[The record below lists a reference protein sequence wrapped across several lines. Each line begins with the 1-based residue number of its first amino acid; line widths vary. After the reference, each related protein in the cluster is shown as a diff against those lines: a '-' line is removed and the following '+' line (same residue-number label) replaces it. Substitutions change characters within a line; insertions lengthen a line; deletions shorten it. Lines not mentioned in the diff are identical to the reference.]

1 MNIFIENHRMV
12 LKKMIEKKVDF
23 MLIGGYAVNYY
34 GYNRVTGDMDIWIK
48 PTNNNKLLLLDAMA
62 AMGFDEEGMN
72 TIKNWDFTTAQLF
85 NIFEKPQQTEFM
97 THISGVKYDE
107 AKPTALQANIDGLAI
122 PLIHIQSLIKNKK
135 ASGRLKDLTDAAEL
149 EKILHLKNNT
159 Q

>member
-62 AMGFDEEGMN
+62 AMGFDEVGMN
-72 TIKNWDFTTAQLF
+72 TIKNWDFTTAQIF

-107 AKPTALQANIDGLAI
+107 AKPTAIQANIDGLAI

-135 ASGRLKDLTDAAEL
+135 ASGRSKDLTDAEEL
-149 EKILHLKNNT
+149 EKILHLKNKGL
-159 Q
+159 

>member
-34 GYNRVTGDMDIWIK
+34 GYNRVTGDLDIWIR
-48 PTNNNKLLLLDAMA
+48 PDNSNKLLLLDAIA
-62 AMGFDEEGMN
+62 AMDFDEEGIN
-72 TIKNWDFTTAQLF
+72 AIKSWDFTTAQIF

-107 AKPTALQANIDGLAI
+107 AKPTAIQANIDGLAI

-135 ASGRLKDLTDAAEL
+135 ASGRNKDLTDAEEL
-149 EKILHLKNNT
+149 EKILHLKNKSL
-159 Q
+159 